1 MLWISFL
8 CTNKPSVAPCCLNI
22 CDTCTRIAQEK
33 SGERYPNSVVSF
45 GLNRAYIKIRTPNS
59 PCTDNTWFFEY
70 FYGFLGFVVW
80 EISGHFWGVYQSHY
94 CASAV
99 AFLFSFV
106 YVIYL
111 KIASYLYGKQIKS
124 KLWTKLY
131 LWMIFI
137 CVRLNRLHFHECR
150 PMPLKQ
156 HQLGG
161 CSYPNSPSKVVVVQS
176 KFMVAFL
183 CCYLVLNFSI
193 DKDTFVIGL
202 SQISF
207 LFLYIKHQHSSKW
220 LTNLLGNEEN
230 LLIIS
235 SFTRSGSAMWS
246 CGKYARYVLW
256 TKFKLHEQKALHYY
270 QGMRCYRSATLLEVI
285 NTRFFKHVCF
295 P

>member
-8 CTNKPSVAPCCLNI
+8 CTNKPSVAPCCLHI
-22 CDTCTRIAQEK
+22 CDSCTRIAQEK

-111 KIASYLYGKQIKS
+111 NIASYLFGKQIKS
-124 KLWTKLY
+124 ILWNKLY

-137 CVRLNRLHFHECR
+137 CVRLNRPHFHECC
-150 PMPLKQ
+150 PMPL
-156 HQLGG
+156 
-161 CSYPNSPSKVVVVQS
+161 N
-176 KFMVAFL
+176 
-183 CCYLVLNFSI
+183 
-193 DKDTFVIGL
+193 
-202 SQISF
+202 
-207 LFLYIKHQHSSKW
+207 
-220 LTNLLGNEEN
+220 
-230 LLIIS
+230 
-235 SFTRSGSAMWS
+235 
-246 CGKYARYVLW
+246 
-256 TKFKLHEQKALHYY
+256 
-270 QGMRCYRSATLLEVI
+270 
-285 NTRFFKHVCF
+285 RFFTYKNGGSYELHSVIITNFQFCGHCKLAHDYNL
-295 P
+295 PAECLS

>member
-8 CTNKPSVAPCCLNI
+8 CTNKPSVAPCCLHI
-22 CDTCTRIAQEK
+22 CDSCTRIAQEK
-33 SGERYPNSVVSF
+33 SGERYTNSVVSF

-111 KIASYLYGKQIKS
+111 NIASYLYGKQIKS

-137 CVRLNRLHFHECR
+137 CVRLNRLHFYECC
-150 PMPLKQ
+150 PMPLKAGPLRLKQ
-156 HQLGG
+156 
-161 CSYPNSPSKVVVVQS
+161 
-176 KFMVAFL
+176 
-183 CCYLVLNFSI
+183 
-193 DKDTFVIGL
+193 
-202 SQISF
+202 
-207 LFLYIKHQHSSKW
+207 
-220 LTNLLGNEEN
+220 LTNTLKIRILSETSI
-230 LLIIS
+230 LYLI
-235 SFTRSGSAMWS
+235 R
-246 CGKYARYVLW
+246 YASIILTVGLRL
-256 TKFKLHEQKALHYY
+256 
-270 QGMRCYRSATLLEVI
+270 
-285 NTRFFKHVCF
+285 
-295 P
+295 